1 MIQIESMRIVIR
13 PQKKKYETKKYL
25 EMPLFEITRIC

>member
-13 PQKKKYETKKYL
+13 PQKKYETKKYL